1 MKITHIL
8 ECAGGVER
16 YLELLA
22 PRLKKEGFEQTIIC
36 SHSVN
41 LDKLKESADT
51 CYVTDMRQTFNPIA
65 VVKIIRQV
73 RKAIKASK
81 PDIVY
86 CHSSFAGVFGRL
98 SALGTHCKV
107 VYNPHG
113 WAFNMRNTSSMKLGV
128 FKVLEQ
134 LLAHF
139 TDKIV
144 CISEAEFESAID
156 KNISSEDKLEL
167 IPNGIDID
175 AVRSAIAVKR
185 SHLGIADDAFVVGMI
200 GRLSCL
206 PQKLLM
212 CLLEQQKSF
221 IRKYRTPHL

>member
-41 LDKLKESADT
+41 LDKLKESAEA
-51 CYVTDMRQTFNPIA
+51 CYVTDMQQTFNPIA
-65 VVKIIRQV
+65 VLKIIKQV

-81 PDIVY
+81 PNIVY

-98 SALGTHCKV
+98 AAIGTHCKV

-113 WAFNMRNTSSMKLGV
+113 WAFNMKNTS
-128 FKVLEQ
+128 
-134 LLAHF
+134 
-139 TDKIV
+139 
-144 CISEAEFESAID
+144 
-156 KNISSEDKLEL
+156 
-167 IPNGIDID
+167 
-175 AVRSAIAVKR
+175 
-185 SHLGIADDAFVVGMI
+185 
-200 GRLSCL
+200 
-206 PQKLLM
+206 
-212 CLLEQQKSF
+212 F
-221 IRKYRTPHL
+221 II

>member
-36 SHSVN
+36 SHSVT
-41 LDKLKESADT
+41 LEKLKESAEA
-51 CYVTDMRQTFNPIA
+51 CYVTDMQQTFNPIA

-73 RKAIKASK
+73 RKVIKTSK

-98 SALGTHCKV
+98 AAIGTHCKV

-113 WAFNMRNTSSMKLGV
+113 WAFNMAR
-128 FKVLEQ
+128 
-134 LLAHF
+134 
-139 TDKIV
+139 
-144 CISEAEFESAID
+144 
-156 KNISSEDKLEL
+156 
-167 IPNGIDID
+167 
-175 AVRSAIAVKR
+175 
-185 SHLGIADDAFVVGMI
+185 
-200 GRLSCL
+200 
-206 PQKLLM
+206 
-212 CLLEQQKSF
+212 
-221 IRKYRTPHL
+221 